1 MSSSAPTIEE
11 LSARYQ
17 KLDRQRTV
25 EQTNLENARK
35 NLAALEAEAIEAYGT
50 KDIKALQ
57 IMLAEMESD
66 NERLVL
72 EYAGEL
78 DKIQANLAAVESG
91 LQNEAQG

>member
-57 IMLAEMESD
+57 TMLAEMESD